1 MSLGEAG
8 TMLMLKEDRMDS
20 FVQSLVPSLQDRSL
34 SKNPIISC
42 LYEVFIIAQHVL
54 GLQLHR

>member
-42 LYEVFIIAQHVL
+42 LYEVFITAQH
-54 GLQLHR
+54 GLSQQFHR